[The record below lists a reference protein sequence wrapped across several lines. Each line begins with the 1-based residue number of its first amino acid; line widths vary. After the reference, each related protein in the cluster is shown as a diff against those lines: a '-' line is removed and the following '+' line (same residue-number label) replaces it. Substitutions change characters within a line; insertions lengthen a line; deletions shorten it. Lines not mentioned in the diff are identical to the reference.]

1 MRKNDVKGPPFM
13 KWTNREYVDLM
24 TFNHPERP
32 MFSELFGPIVGLPEE
47 WRKQGATEDMI
58 KMRAFAFDYVPYYNL
73 GNLDSIHR
81 PKDIVLEDTPTH
93 YVGIDHYGRR
103 VRMDKR
109 TSTIPLP
116 ETYPVETMDDWLKIK
131 HMFAYDDSRISDE
144 EIAKAKKLQDS
155 GVLIKSE
162 ILGGF
167 DTLRELMGEENCC
180 VAFYEDPELVFDIL
194 NTISETNVR
203 VLEKITKHLTIDQLS
218 IHEDMAGKTAPMI
231 GPATVEEYLKP
242 YYLKSWKLVKDRGT
256 KLFCQDSD
264 GNMNPLIDI
273 FMECGVNIFYP
284 CEPMGGMDI
293 VALRKKYGNKIAF
306 RGGIDKHV
314 IRTDKE
320 SIDRELAYKMQ
331 PCMMDGGIVFSLDHR
346 IPNGT
351 SLENYIYYIDRAREI
366 LGLPDFRTCEP
377 SWGRMA
383 F

>member
-1 MRKNDVKGPPFM
+1 M

-24 TFNHPERP
+24 TYNHPERP
-32 MFSELFGPIVGLPEE
+32 MFSELFGPIVGLAED
-47 WRKQGATEDMI
+47 WKKQGATEDMV

-73 GNLDSIHR
+73 GNLDSVHR
-81 PKDIVLEDTPTH
+81 PADIVLTDTPTH

-109 TSTIPLP
+109 TSTIALP
-116 ETYPVETMDDWLKIK
+116 ETYPVETMADWLKIK
-131 HMFAYDDSRISDE
+131 HMFEYDDCRISDE
-144 EIAKAKKLQDS
+144 EIEKAKKLQDS

-167 DTLRELMGEENCC
+167 DILRELMGEENCC
-180 VAFYEDPELVFDIL
+180 IAFYEDPELIFDIL
-194 NTISETNVR
+194 DTISETNVR
-203 VLEKITKHLTIDQLS
+203 VLDKITKKLTIDQLS

-231 GPATVEEYLKP
+231 GPATVEEFLKP
-242 YYLKSWKLVKDRGT
+242 YYLKSWELVKSRGT

-273 FMECGVNIFYP
+273 FIECGVNIFYP

-293 VALRKKYGNKIAF
+293 VALRKKYGHKIAF
-306 RGGIDKHV
+306 RGGIDKHI
-314 IRTDKE
+314 IRTTMEAIDK
-320 SIDRELAYKMQ
+320 ELAYKMQ
-331 PCMMDGGIVFSLDHR
+331 PCMMEGGIVFGLDHR

-351 SLENYIYYIDRAREI
+351 SLENYIHYVDRAREI
-366 LGLPDFRTCEP
+366 LGLPDFRTTEP